1 MLELS
6 RLLRSEAP
14 MSDPVPARSP
24 RRPFPFRFVFWSTL
38 VVGVGAGSIYLA
50 DQIVLAPKRRLEA
63 KVAQLETETLRLKTY
78 LKLLEYTERRAQLE
92 VVSQTKDAAGDTL
105 NQLRFTELDP
115 QGGVVGAQR
124 VFELKGEEVYVDT
137 LVIKFEDH
145 FVEAGDPLRGKALLL
160 FRRIFTNRVKPDEG
174 YYLDRN
180 GAPPERYASGATPN
194 SFEKELWARFWAVA
208 NSEPQAKQTG
218 VKAMHGQAVYGRLL
232 PNKVYT
238 LLMRSTGELILPA
251 PTEPAGPAAT
261 P

>member
-1 MLELS
+1 
-6 RLLRSEAP
+6 
-14 MSDPVPARSP
+14 MSDAVPARTP
-24 RRPFPFRFVFWSTL
+24 RRPFPFRFFFWSTL
-38 VVGVGAGSIYLA
+38 VVGVGAGSVYLA
-50 DQIVLAPKRRLEA
+50 DQMVLAPRRRLVA
-63 KVAQLETETLRLKTY
+63 KVAMLETETLRLKTY

-92 VVSQTKDAAGDTL
+92 VISQTKDAAGDTV

-124 VFELKGEEVYVDT
+124 VFNLKGEEVYVDT

-160 FRRIFTNRVKPDEG
+160 FRRVFTNRVKPDEG

-180 GAPPERYASGATPN
+180 GAPPERYASGVNPN
-194 SFEKELWARFWAVA
+194 AFELDLWARFWEVA
-208 NSEPQAKQTG
+208 NSGPRAKQTG

-238 LLMRSTGELILPA
+238 LMMRSTGELILPPPA
-251 PTEPAGPAAT
+251 EPGSPSAT